1 MAAFDTRIPTKLVAI
16 FGYAAGKIAGR
27 LKGMGGTLIVSPEG
41 LFVKGTEGRLIE
53 GEVERAAGWAKE
65 MVESKSSSTTK

>member
-1 MAAFDTRIPTKLVAI
+1 
-16 FGYAAGKIAGR
+16 
-27 LKGMGGTLIVSPEG
+27 VSPEG
-41 LFVKGTEGRLIE
+41 FFVKGTEGPLIE